1 MEVTIVRRIDS
12 DRVRQVCID
21 NDYYTKG
28 DVRAYERLLETVPL
42 EPTDTEFVRMAQN
55 IYGHSDID
63 RLCGMYGCDEQ
74 EVMESILFNLYNA
87 SWTQVTVHKFEEGL
101 LA

>member
-1 MEVTIVRRIDS
+1 MEVTVVRRIDS

-28 DVRAYERLLETVPL
+28 DVRAYERLLETVPS
-42 EPTDTEFVRMAQN
+42 EPTDIEFVRMAQN

-63 RLCGMYGCDEQ
+63 RLCGVYGCDEQ

-87 SWTQVTVHKFEEGL
+87 SWTQVKVSEFEEVLG
-101 LA
+101 